1 MAKEILNNTEI
12 TRAITRIVHEI
23 LERNKGTDNLCLIG
37 IQRGG
42 AILAQRL
49 VQEIVRVEDRTIE
62 SGVLDITFHRD
73 DLTLKKE
80 RPVLQETNIPFSLTD
95 KKVVLVDDVIFT
107 GRTVRAALE
116 ALLDFGRPS
125 ETHLA
130 VLIDRGHR
138 EFPICADYVGKSV
151 PTSRKE
157 AVKVYI
163 DKEAKKDS
171 VVII

>member
-12 TRAITRIVHEI
+12 ARAITRIAHEI
-23 LERNKGTDNLCLIG
+23 LEKNKGTDNLCLIG
-37 IQRGG
+37 IQKGG
-42 AILAQRL
+42 VVLAQRL
-49 VQEIVRVEDRTIE
+49 VEEIKQVEHKIIE
-62 SGVLDITFHRD
+62 NGVLDITFHRD
-73 DLTLKKE
+73 DLALKKE
-80 RPVLQETNIPFSLTD
+80 RPVLQETDIPFSLAD

-116 ALLDFGRPS
+116 ALLDFGRPA

-138 EFPICADYVGKSV
+138 EFPICADYTGKSV

-157 AVKVYI
+157 SVKVFI
-163 DKEAKKDS
+163 DNEAKKDS